1 MENTTPI
8 VKLLADGGI
17 ECAKGLDLKDCGY
30 KPGAKVCG
38 KCGAKAVTETEQ
50 AVPSD
55 MAPEASTPVQG
66 EKSEWVTASEEKT
79 MHGDSA
85 MSMTPSKKKKK
96 PMMEVLD
103 EEKGMHGE
111 DDMPM
116 DEAKKKR
123 MMDFME
129 QEKMYDEEEKG
140 MHGDGEMSMDALMKK
155 KKRMMAFLEDEKM
168 YGEDDDEDDEM
179 DDDLDADE
187 EKMYG
192 EIEKMMEQRKK
203 ARAKRMDTMGVKSA
217 DYDDLAFVCA
227 IERKVYAG
235 GSQICAS
242 CPGGCEQQDTMPSLL
257 EVEGMAETMFAGKVL
272 DSGYADEVDIFV
284 VDVQRKDGKPV
295 EAYFD
300 GTSGECMGWHLLNE
314 DLIGEVA
321 TIPGQK
327 VISFSEASAIATK
340 SIEGD
345 VVSVDA
351 DMFDGYDAYA
361 VEIEG
366 IDGKSYDVYVGVDG
380 EILGYDEYDAD
391 EASDIDEEI
400 ADIALKAM
408 YSEDERME
416 MAKGGM
422 AMADGSYPIKDEED
436 LKMAIMAVSRA
447 KDQDEAK
454 MHCMKRAKELDRED
468 MIPESW
474 NSEKYHHEKVLVDDE
489 AKQFLSNLMELE
501 MLQIETGFGEV

>member
-1 MENTTPI
+1 MASETPI

-17 ECAKGLDLKDCGY
+17 ECAKGLELAECGY
-30 KPGAKVCG
+30 KPGSKVCG
-38 KCGAKAVTETEQ
+38 KCGAKAVTQTEE
-50 AVPSD
+50 AVPAD
-55 MAPEASTPVQG
+55 AAPEVAE
-66 EKSEWVTASEEKT
+66 EKSEWVSASDEKVAKMADEE
-79 MHGDSA
+79 MEMVEEEIPA
-85 MSMTPSKKKKK
+85 PKKKKK
-96 PMMEVLD
+96 PA
-103 EEKGMHGE
+103 
-111 DDMPM
+111 MPM
-116 DEAKKKR
+116 VA
-123 MMDFME
+123 
-129 QEKMYDEEEKG
+129 
-140 MHGDGEMSMDALMKK
+140 
-155 KKRMMAFLEDEKM
+155 EDE
-168 YGEDDDEDDEM
+168 EDDEEDM
-179 DDDLDADE
+179 PEDLDDEE

-203 ARAKRMDTMGVKSA
+203 ARAKRMETMGVKSA

-227 IERKVYAG
+227 IERQVYAG
-235 GSQICAS
+235 GSEICAS

-257 EVEGMAETMFAGKVL
+257 EVEGMAESMFAGKVL

-321 TIPGQK
+321 TVPGQK

-340 SIEGD
+340 SIDGE

-366 IDGKSYDVYVGVDG
+366 LDGKSYDVYVGIDG
-380 EILGYDEYDAD
+380 EILGFDEYDPE
-391 EASDIDEEI
+391 EAADIDEEV

-436 LKMAIMAVSRA
+436 LKMAIMAVGRA

-454 MHCMKRAKELDRED
+454 MHCMKRAKELGKED

-474 NSEKYHHEKVLVDDE
+474 NSEKPNEKVLLDDE
-489 AKQFLSNLMELE
+489 AKEFLSSLMELE
-501 MLQIETGFGEV
+501 MLEIETGFDK

>member
-1 MENTTPI
+1 MASETPT

-17 ECAKGLDLKDCGY
+17 ECAKGLELKDCGY

-38 KCGAKAVTETEQ
+38 KCGAKAVTQTEE
-50 AVPSD
+50 AVPTD
-55 MAPEASTPVQG
+55 AAPEVAAPRAG
-66 EKSEWVTASEEKT
+66 EKSEWVTAADEKGAKLEE
-79 MHGDSA
+79 DIA
-85 MSMTPSKKKKK
+85 MMDEETPTPVAKKKKK
-96 PMMEVLD
+96 PAEVVEMMEAD
-103 EEKGMHGE
+103 EEE
-111 DDMPM
+111 DDMP
-116 DEAKKKR
+116 E
-123 MMDFME
+123 
-129 QEKMYDEEEKG
+129 
-140 MHGDGEMSMDALMKK
+140 
-155 KKRMMAFLEDEKM
+155 
-168 YGEDDDEDDEM
+168 
-179 DDDLDADE
+179 DLDDDE
-187 EKMYG
+187 EKMYA

-203 ARAKRMDTMGVKSA
+203 ARAKRMETMGVKSA

-227 IERKVYAG
+227 IERRVYAG
-235 GSQICAS
+235 GSEICAS

-257 EVEGMAETMFAGKVL
+257 EIEGMAESMFAGKVL

-300 GTSGECMGWHLLNE
+300 GSSGECMGWHLLNE

-327 VISFSEASAIATK
+327 VISFSEASSIATK
-340 SIEGD
+340 SIEGE

-366 IDGKSYDVYVGVDG
+366 LDGKSYDVYVGVDG
-380 EILGYDEYDAD
+380 EILGFDEYDPE
-391 EASDIDEEI
+391 EAADIDEEV

-422 AMADGSYPIKDEED
+422 ALPDGSYPIKDEED
-436 LKMAIMAVSRA
+436 LKNAIMAYGRA
-447 KDQDEAK
+447 KDKTKAK
-454 MHCMKRAKELDRED
+454 AHIKKRAMDLGKED
-468 MIPESW
+468 MIPEEW
-474 NSEKYHHEKVLVDDE
+474 DAEEKVLLDDE
-489 AKQFLSNLMELE
+489 AKEFLSSLMELE
-501 MLQIETGFGEV
+501 MLEIETGLDK

>member
-17 ECAKGLDLKDCGY
+17 ECAKGLELKDCGY

-38 KCGAKAVTETEQ
+38 KCGAKAVTQSEQ

-55 MAPEASTPVQG
+55 MAPEASTPVEE
-66 EKSEWVTASEEKT
+66 EKSEWVTASEEKA
-79 MHGDSA
+79 MHVEADMPMA
-85 MSMTPSKKKKK
+85 PSKKKKK
-96 PMMEVLD
+96 PMMEVL
-103 EEKGMHGE
+103 
-111 DDMPM
+111 
-116 DEAKKKR
+116 
-123 MMDFME
+123 
-129 QEKMYDEEEKG
+129 EEEK
-140 MHGDGEMSMDALMKK
+140 MDGE
-155 KKRMMAFLEDEKM
+155 
-168 YGEDDDEDDEM
+168 EDDDEMDE
-179 DDDLDADE
+179 DLDAEE

-192 EIEKMMEQRKK
+192 EIEKMMEERKK
-203 ARAKRMDTMGVKSA
+203 ARAKRMQTMGVKSA

-422 AMADGSYPIKDEED
+422 ALADGSFPIKDEED
-436 LKMAIMAVSRA
+436 LKNAIMAYGRA
-447 KDQDEAK
+447 SDKAKAK
-454 MHCMKRAKELDRED
+454 MHIMKRAQELDRDD

-474 NSEKYHHEKVLVDDE
+474 TSEEKVLVDDE

-501 MLQIETGFGEV
+501 MLEIETGFGEVQ

>member
-1 MENTTPI
+1 MASETPI

-17 ECAKGLDLKDCGY
+17 ECAKGLELKDCGY

-38 KCGAKAVTETEQ
+38 KCGAKAVTQTEE
-50 AVPSD
+50 AVPAD
-55 MAPEASTPVQG
+55 AAPEVAT
-66 EKSEWVTASEEKT
+66 EKSEWVSASDEKVAKVEPEE
-79 MHGDSA
+79 MEMA
-85 MSMTPSKKKKK
+85 EEEMPAPKKKKK
-96 PMMEVLD
+96 PA
-103 EEKGMHGE
+103 
-111 DDMPM
+111 MPV
-116 DEAKKKR
+116 A
-123 MMDFME
+123 
-129 QEKMYDEEEKG
+129 
-140 MHGDGEMSMDALMKK
+140 
-155 KKRMMAFLEDEKM
+155 EDE
-168 YGEDDDEDDEM
+168 EDDEEDM
-179 DDDLDADE
+179 PEDLDDEE

-203 ARAKRMDTMGVKSA
+203 ARAKRMETMGVKSA

-227 IERKVYAG
+227 IERRVYAG
-235 GSQICAS
+235 GAEICAS

-257 EVEGMAETMFAGKVL
+257 EVEGMAESMFAGKVL

-284 VDVQRKDGKPV
+284 VDVKRKDGKPV

-300 GTSGECMGWHLLNE
+300 GSSGECMGWHLLNE

-321 TIPGQK
+321 TVPGQK
-327 VISFSEASAIATK
+327 VISFSEASSIATK
-340 SIEGD
+340 SIEGE

-366 IDGKSYDVYVGVDG
+366 LDGKSYDVYVGVDG
-380 EILGYDEYDAD
+380 EILGFDEYEPE
-391 EASDIDEEI
+391 EAADIDEEV

-436 LKMAIMAVSRA
+436 LKMAIMAVGRA

-454 MHCMKRAKELDRED
+454 MHCMKRAKELGKED

-474 NSEKYHHEKVLVDDE
+474 NSEKPNEKVLLDDE
-489 AKQFLSNLMELE
+489 AKEFLSSLMELE
-501 MLQIETGFGEV
+501 MLEIETGFDK

>member
-1 MENTTPI
+1 MASETPT

-17 ECAKGLDLKDCGY
+17 ECAKGLELAECGY

-38 KCGAKAVTETEQ
+38 KCGAKAVTQTEE
-50 AVPSD
+50 AVPAD
-55 MAPEASTPVQG
+55 AAPEVAT
-66 EKSEWVTASEEKT
+66 EKSEWVTASDEKGAKMEE
-79 MHGDSA
+79 DLA
-85 MSMTPSKKKKK
+85 MMEEEMTPASAKKKKK
-96 PMMEVLD
+96 PAEVVDME
-103 EEKGMHGE
+103 E
-111 DDMPM
+111 
-116 DEAKKKR
+116 
-123 MMDFME
+123 
-129 QEKMYDEEEKG
+129 
-140 MHGDGEMSMDALMKK
+140 
-155 KKRMMAFLEDEKM
+155 
-168 YGEDDDEDDEM
+168 EDDE
-179 DDDLDADE
+179 E

-203 ARAKRMDTMGVKSA
+203 ARAKRMETMGVKSA

-227 IERKVYAG
+227 IERRVYSG
-235 GSQICAS
+235 GSEICAS

-257 EVEGMAETMFAGKVL
+257 EVEGMAESMFAGKVL

-321 TIPGQK
+321 TVPGQK

-366 IDGKSYDVYVGVDG
+366 LDGKSYDVYVGVDG
-380 EILGYDEYDAD
+380 EILGFDEYDPE
-391 EASDIDEEI
+391 EAADIDEEV

-408 YSEDERME
+408 
-416 MAKGGM
+416 
-422 AMADGSYPIKDEED
+422 
-436 LKMAIMAVSRA
+436 
-447 KDQDEAK
+447 
-454 MHCMKRAKELDRED
+454 
-468 MIPESW
+468 
-474 NSEKYHHEKVLVDDE
+474 
-489 AKQFLSNLMELE
+489 
-501 MLQIETGFGEV
+501 

>member
-1 MENTTPI
+1 MASETPT

-17 ECAKGLDLKDCGY
+17 ECAKGLELKDCGY

-38 KCGAKAVTETEQ
+38 KCGAKAVTQTEE
-50 AVPSD
+50 AVPAD
-55 MAPEASTPVQG
+55 AAPEAAMPV
-66 EKSEWVTASEEKT
+66 EKSEWVSASDEKGAKIEE
-79 MHGDSA
+79 DLA
-85 MSMTPSKKKKK
+85 MMEEEMTPTSAKKKKK
-96 PMMEVLD
+96 PAEVVDME
-103 EEKGMHGE
+103 E
-111 DDMPM
+111 
-116 DEAKKKR
+116 
-123 MMDFME
+123 
-129 QEKMYDEEEKG
+129 
-140 MHGDGEMSMDALMKK
+140 
-155 KKRMMAFLEDEKM
+155 
-168 YGEDDDEDDEM
+168 EDDDEDMPE
-179 DDDLDADE
+179 DLDDEE
-187 EKMYG
+187 EKMYS

-203 ARAKRMDTMGVKSA
+203 ARAKRMETMGVKSA

-227 IERKVYAG
+227 IERQVYAG

-257 EVEGMAETMFAGKVL
+257 EIEGMAESMFAGKVL

-300 GTSGECMGWHLLNE
+300 GSSGECMGWHLLNE

-321 TIPGQK
+321 TVPGQK

-340 SIEGD
+340 SIDGE

-366 IDGKSYDVYVGVDG
+366 LDGKSYDVYVGVDG
-380 EILGYDEYDAD
+380 EILGFDEYEPE
-391 EASDIDEEI
+391 EAADIDEEV

-408 YSEDERME
+408 YDEDERME

-436 LKMAIMAVSRA
+436 LKNAIMAYGRA
-447 KDQDEAK
+447 SDKAKAK
-454 MHCMKRAKELDRED
+454 MHIMKRAQELDRED

-474 NSEKYHHEKVLVDDE
+474 TSEEKVLVDDE

-501 MLQIETGFGEV
+501 MLQIETGFDK

>member
-168 YGEDDDEDDEM
+168 YGE
-179 DDDLDADE
+179 
-187 EKMYG
+187 
-192 EIEKMMEQRKK
+192 IEKMMEQRKK

-227 IERKVYAG
+227 IERKVYVG

>member
-1 MENTTPI
+1 MASETPT

-17 ECAKGLDLKDCGY
+17 ECAKGLELAECGY

-38 KCGAKAVTETEQ
+38 KCGAKAVTQTEE
-50 AVPSD
+50 AVPAD
-55 MAPEASTPVQG
+55 AAPEVAT
-66 EKSEWVTASEEKT
+66 EKSEWVTASDEKGAKMEE
-79 MHGDSA
+79 DLA
-85 MSMTPSKKKKK
+85 MMEEEMTPASAKKKKK
-96 PMMEVLD
+96 PAEVVDME
-103 EEKGMHGE
+103 
-111 DDMPM
+111 
-116 DEAKKKR
+116 
-123 MMDFME
+123 
-129 QEKMYDEEEKG
+129 
-140 MHGDGEMSMDALMKK
+140 
-155 KKRMMAFLEDEKM
+155 
-168 YGEDDDEDDEM
+168 EDDEEDM
-179 DDDLDADE
+179 PEDLDDEE

-203 ARAKRMDTMGVKSA
+203 ARAKRMETMGVKSA

-227 IERKVYAG
+227 IERQVYAG
-235 GSQICAS
+235 GSEICAS

-257 EVEGMAETMFAGKVL
+257 EVEGMAESMFAGKVL

-321 TIPGQK
+321 TVPGQK

-340 SIEGD
+340 SIDGE

-366 IDGKSYDVYVGVDG
+366 LDGKSYDVYVGVDG
-380 EILGYDEYDAD
+380 EILGFDEYDPE
-391 EASDIDEEI
+391 EASDIDEEV

-408 YSEDERME
+408 YDEDERME

-436 LKMAIMAVSRA
+436 LKNAIMAYGRA
-447 KDQDEAK
+447 KDKTKAMAHIK
-454 MHCMKRAKELDRED
+454 KRAMELDKED
-468 MIPESW
+468 MIPAEW
-474 NSEKYHHEKVLVDDE
+474 SEEKTLLDDE
-489 AKQFLSNLMELE
+489 AKEFLSSLMELE
-501 MLQIETGFGEV
+501 MLEIETGLDK

>member
-1 MENTTPI
+1 MSYTSITGLPQKTAKYQCLMSGEKRLTPCSVCSNPSRCIAKTMHYKESTNMADTTPI

-17 ECAKGLDLKDCGY
+17 ECAKGLELKDCGY

-38 KCGAKAVTETEQ
+38 KCGAKAVTQTEE
-50 AVPSD
+50 AVPAD
-55 MAPEASTPVQG
+55 AAPEVAA
-66 EKSEWVTASEEKT
+66 EKSEWVTASDEKVAKMAHEET
-79 MHGDSA
+79 EMAEDEEMPA
-85 MSMTPSKKKKK
+85 PKKKKK
-96 PMMEVLD
+96 PA
-103 EEKGMHGE
+103 
-111 DDMPM
+111 MPM
-116 DEAKKKR
+116 VA
-123 MMDFME
+123 
-129 QEKMYDEEEKG
+129 EEE
-140 MHGDGEMSMDALMKK
+140 ET
-155 KKRMMAFLEDEKM
+155 
-168 YGEDDDEDDEM
+168 DDEDEDMPE
-179 DDDLDADE
+179 DLDEDE

-203 ARAKRMDTMGVKSA
+203 ARAKRMETMGVKSA

-227 IERKVYAG
+227 IERRVYAG

-257 EVEGMAETMFAGKVL
+257 EVEGMAESMFAGKVL

-321 TIPGQK
+321 TVPGQK

-340 SIEGD
+340 SIDGE

-366 IDGKSYDVYVGVDG
+366 VDGKSYDVYVGVDG
-380 EILGYDEYDAD
+380 EILGFDEYEPE
-391 EASDIDEEI
+391 EASDIDEEV

-436 LKMAIMAVSRA
+436 LKMAIMAVGRA

-454 MHCMKRAKELDRED
+454 MHCMKRAKELGKED
-468 MIPESW
+468 MIPDSW
-474 NSEKYHHEKVLVDDE
+474 NTEKPNEKVLLDDE
-489 AKQFLSNLMELE
+489 AKEFLSSLMELE
-501 MLQIETGFGEV
+501 MLEIETGFDK

>member
-1 MENTTPI
+1 MASETPI

-17 ECAKGLDLKDCGY
+17 ECAKGLELKDCGY

-38 KCGAKAVTETEQ
+38 KCGAKAVTQTEE
-50 AVPSD
+50 AVPAD
-55 MAPEASTPVQG
+55 AAPEVAT
-66 EKSEWVTASEEKT
+66 EKSEWVSASDEKVAKVEPEE
-79 MHGDSA
+79 MEMA
-85 MSMTPSKKKKK
+85 EEEMPAPKKKKK
-96 PMMEVLD
+96 PAMPVAED
-103 EEKGMHGE
+103 E
-111 DDMPM
+111 
-116 DEAKKKR
+116 
-123 MMDFME
+123 
-129 QEKMYDEEEKG
+129 DEEED
-140 MHGDGEMSMDALMKK
+140 MP
-155 KKRMMAFLEDEKM
+155 EDL
-168 YGEDDDEDDEM
+168 DDE
-179 DDDLDADE
+179 E

-203 ARAKRMDTMGVKSA
+203 ARAKRMETMGVKSA

-227 IERKVYAG
+227 IERRVYAG
-235 GSQICAS
+235 GAEICAS

-257 EVEGMAETMFAGKVL
+257 EVEGMAESMFAGKVL

-300 GTSGECMGWHLLNE
+300 GSSGECMGWHLLNE

-321 TIPGQK
+321 TVPGQK
-327 VISFSEASAIATK
+327 VISFSEASSIATK
-340 SIEGD
+340 SIEGE

-366 IDGKSYDVYVGVDG
+366 LDGKSYDVYVGVDG
-380 EILGYDEYDAD
+380 EILGFDEYEPE
-391 EASDIDEEI
+391 EAADIDEEV

-436 LKMAIMAVSRA
+436 LKMAIMAVGRA

-454 MHCMKRAKELDRED
+454 MHCMKRAKELGKED

-474 NSEKYHHEKVLVDDE
+474 NSEKPNEKVLLDDE
-489 AKQFLSNLMELE
+489 AKEFLSSLMELE
-501 MLQIETGFGEV
+501 MLEIETGFDK

>member
-17 ECAKGLDLKDCGY
+17 ECAKGLELKDCGY

-38 KCGAKAVTETEQ
+38 KCGAKAVTQSEQ

-55 MAPEASTPVQG
+55 MAPEASAPVKG
-66 EKSEWVTASEEKT
+66 EKSEWVTASEEK
-79 MHGDSA
+79 MMPSDSSMA
-85 MSMTPSKKKKK
+85 MASSKKKKK
-96 PMMEVLD
+96 PMMAMV
-103 EEKGMHGE
+103 EEDAEKMMYGD

-123 MMDFME
+123 MM
-129 QEKMYDEEEKG
+129 
-140 MHGDGEMSMDALMKK
+140 
-155 KKRMMAFLEDEKM
+155 AFLEQEKM
-168 YGEDDDEDDEM
+168 YGEDDDEEDM
-179 DDDLDADE
+179 PDDLDAEE

-257 EVEGMAETMFAGKVL
+257 EVEGIAETMFAGKVL

-422 AMADGSYPIKDEED
+422 ALADGSFPIKDEED
-436 LKMAIMAVSRA
+436 LKNAIMAYGRA
-447 KDQDEAK
+447 SDKAKAK
-454 MHCMKRAKELDRED
+454 MHIMKRAQELDRED

-474 NSEKYHHEKVLVDDE
+474 TSEEKVLVDDE

-501 MLQIETGFGEV
+501 MLEIETGFGEV

>member
-1 MENTTPI
+1 MSGEKRLTPCSVCSNPSRCI
-8 VKLLADGGI
+8 AKTMHYKESTNMASETPTVKLLADGGI
-17 ECAKGLDLKDCGY
+17 ECAKGLELKDCGY

-38 KCGAKAVTETEQ
+38 KCGAKAVTQTEE
-50 AVPSD
+50 AVPAD
-55 MAPEASTPVQG
+55 AAPEVAAPVEG
-66 EKSEWVTASEEKT
+66 EKSEWVTASDEKVAKMAHEDMEMAEDEE
-79 MHGDSA
+79 MP
-85 MSMTPSKKKKK
+85 TPKKKKK
-96 PMMEVLD
+96 PA
-103 EEKGMHGE
+103 
-111 DDMPM
+111 MPM
-116 DEAKKKR
+116 VAEED
-123 MMDFME
+123 
-129 QEKMYDEEEKG
+129 DEEED
-140 MHGDGEMSMDALMKK
+140 MP
-155 KKRMMAFLEDEKM
+155 EDL
-168 YGEDDDEDDEM
+168 DDE
-179 DDDLDADE
+179 E

-203 ARAKRMDTMGVKSA
+203 ARAKRMETMGVKSA

-227 IERKVYAG
+227 IERRVYAG

-257 EVEGMAETMFAGKVL
+257 EVEGLAESMFAGKVL
-272 DSGYADEVDIFV
+272 DSGYADEVDVFV

-300 GTSGECMGWHLLNE
+300 GTTGECMGWHLLNE

-327 VISFSEASAIATK
+327 VISFSEASDIATK
-340 SIEGD
+340 SIEGE

-366 IDGKSYDVYVGVDG
+366 VDGKSYDVYVGVDG
-380 EILGYDEYDAD
+380 EILGFDEYDPE
-391 EASDIDEEI
+391 EAADIDEEV
-400 ADIALKAM
+400 ADVALKAM

-436 LKMAIMAVSRA
+436 LKMAIMSYGRA
-447 KDQDEAK
+447 SDKEKAK
-454 MHCMKRAKELDRED
+454 AHIKKRAMELDKED
-468 MIPESW
+468 MIPAEW
-474 NSEKYHHEKVLVDDE
+474 SEEKTLLDDE
-489 AKQFLSNLMELE
+489 AKEFLSSLMELE
-501 MLQIETGFGEV
+501 MLEIETGFDK

>member
-1 MENTTPI
+1 MASETPT

-17 ECAKGLDLKDCGY
+17 ECAKGLELKDCGY

-38 KCGAKAVTETEQ
+38 KCGAKAVTQTEE
-50 AVPSD
+50 AVPAD
-55 MAPEASTPVQG
+55 VAPEAATPVEG
-66 EKSEWVTASEEKT
+66 EKSEWVTASDEKVAKMAHEDMEMAEDEE
-79 MHGDSA
+79 MP
-85 MSMTPSKKKKK
+85 TPKKKKK
-96 PMMEVLD
+96 PA
-103 EEKGMHGE
+103 
-111 DDMPM
+111 MPM
-116 DEAKKKR
+116 VAEEED
-123 MMDFME
+123 
-129 QEKMYDEEEKG
+129 DEEED
-140 MHGDGEMSMDALMKK
+140 MP
-155 KKRMMAFLEDEKM
+155 EDL
-168 YGEDDDEDDEM
+168 DDE
-179 DDDLDADE
+179 E

-192 EIEKMMEQRKK
+192 EIEKMMERRKK
-203 ARAKRMDTMGVKSA
+203 ARAKRMETMGVKSA

-227 IERKVYAG
+227 IERRVYAG
-235 GSQICAS
+235 GSEICAS

-257 EVEGMAETMFAGKVL
+257 EVEGMAESMFAGKVL

-300 GTSGECMGWHLLNE
+300 GSSGECMGWHLLNE

-321 TIPGQK
+321 TVPGQK

-340 SIEGD
+340 SIDGE

-366 IDGKSYDVYVGVDG
+366 LDGKSYDVYVGVDG
-380 EILGYDEYDAD
+380 EILGFDEYEPE
-391 EASDIDEEI
+391 EAADIDEEV

-436 LKMAIMAVSRA
+436 LKMAIMAVGRA
-447 KDQDEAK
+447 KDQDGAK
-454 MHCMKRAKELDRED
+454 MHCRKRAKELGKED

-474 NSEKYHHEKVLVDDE
+474 NSEKPNEKVLLDDE
-489 AKQFLSNLMELE
+489 AKEFLSSLMELE
-501 MLQIETGFGEV
+501 MLEIETGFDK

>member
-1 MENTTPI
+1 MASETPT

-17 ECAKGLDLKDCGY
+17 ECAKGLELKDCGY

-38 KCGAKAVTETEQ
+38 KCGAKAVTQTEE
-50 AVPSD
+50 AVPAD
-55 MAPEASTPVQG
+55 AAPEAATPV
-66 EKSEWVTASEEKT
+66 EKSEWVSASDEKGAKIEEDLT
-79 MHGDSA
+79 MMEEG
-85 MSMTPSKKKKK
+85 MTPTSAKKKKK
-96 PMMEVLD
+96 PAEVVDME
-103 EEKGMHGE
+103 E
-111 DDMPM
+111 
-116 DEAKKKR
+116 
-123 MMDFME
+123 
-129 QEKMYDEEEKG
+129 
-140 MHGDGEMSMDALMKK
+140 
-155 KKRMMAFLEDEKM
+155 
-168 YGEDDDEDDEM
+168 EDDDEDMPE
-179 DDDLDADE
+179 DLDDEE
-187 EKMYG
+187 EKMYS

-203 ARAKRMDTMGVKSA
+203 ARAKRMETMGVKSA

-227 IERKVYAG
+227 IERQVYAG

-257 EVEGMAETMFAGKVL
+257 EIEGMAESMFAGKVL

-300 GTSGECMGWHLLNE
+300 GSSGECMGWHLLNE

-321 TIPGQK
+321 TVPGQK

-340 SIEGD
+340 SIDGE

-366 IDGKSYDVYVGVDG
+366 LDGKSYDVYVGVDG
-380 EILGYDEYDAD
+380 EILGFDEYEPE
-391 EASDIDEEI
+391 EAADIDEEV

-436 LKMAIMAVSRA
+436 LKMAIMAVGRA

-454 MHCMKRAKELDRED
+454 MHCMKRAKELGKED

-474 NSEKYHHEKVLVDDE
+474 NSEKPNEKVLLDDE
-489 AKQFLSNLMELE
+489 AKEFLSSLMELE
-501 MLQIETGFGEV
+501 MLEIETGFDK

>member
-17 ECAKGLDLKDCGY
+17 ECAKGLELKDCGY

-38 KCGAKAVTETEQ
+38 KCGAKAVTQSEQ

-55 MAPEASTPVQG
+55 MAPEASTPVEE
-66 EKSEWVTASEEKT
+66 EKSEWVTASEEKA
-79 MHGDSA
+79 MHVEADMP
-85 MSMTPSKKKKK
+85 MSSSKKKKK
-96 PMMEVLD
+96 PMMEVL
-103 EEKGMHGE
+103 
-111 DDMPM
+111 
-116 DEAKKKR
+116 
-123 MMDFME
+123 
-129 QEKMYDEEEKG
+129 EEEK
-140 MHGDGEMSMDALMKK
+140 MDGE
-155 KKRMMAFLEDEKM
+155 
-168 YGEDDDEDDEM
+168 EDDDEMDE
-179 DDDLDADE
+179 DLDAEE

-192 EIEKMMEQRKK
+192 EIEKMMEERKK
-203 ARAKRMDTMGVKSA
+203 ARAKRMQTMGVKSA

-300 GTSGECMGWHLLNE
+300 GSSGECMGWHLLNE

-321 TIPGQK
+321 TVPGQK

-340 SIEGD
+340 SIDGE

-366 IDGKSYDVYVGVDG
+366 LDGKSYDVYVGVDG
-380 EILGYDEYDAD
+380 EILGFDEYEPE
-391 EASDIDEEI
+391 EAADIDEEV

-436 LKMAIMAVSRA
+436 LKMAIMAVGRA
-447 KDQDEAK
+447 KDQGEAK
-454 MHCMKRAKELDRED
+454 MHCMKRAKELGKED

-474 NSEKYHHEKVLVDDE
+474 NSEKPNEKVLLDDE
-489 AKQFLSNLMELE
+489 AKEFLSSLMELE
-501 MLQIETGFGEV
+501 MLEIETGFDK

>member
-1 MENTTPI
+1 MSYTSITGLPQKTAKFQCLMSGEKRLTPCSVCSNPSRCIAKTMHYKESTNMENTTPI

-38 KCGAKAVTETEQ
+38 KCGAKAVTKTEQ

-55 MAPEASTPVQG
+55 MAPEAATPVQG
-66 EKSEWVTASEEKT
+66 EKSEWVTASEEKM
-79 MHGDSA
+79 MHGDSGMPMA
-85 MSMTPSKKKKK
+85 PSKKKKK
-96 PMMEVLD
+96 PMMAVLD
-103 EEKGMHGE
+103 E
-111 DDMPM
+111 
-116 DEAKKKR
+116 
-123 MMDFME
+123 
-129 QEKMYDEEEKG
+129 
-140 MHGDGEMSMDALMKK
+140 
-155 KKRMMAFLEDEKM
+155 EKM
-168 YGEDDDEDDEM
+168 YGEDDM
-179 DDDLDADE
+179 PDDLDAEE

-408 YSEDERME
+408 YSEEERME

-422 AMADGSYPIKDEED
+422 ALSDGSFPIKDEED
-436 LKMAIMAVSRA
+436 LKNAIMAYGRA
-447 KDQDEAK
+447 SDKAKAK
-454 MHCMKRAKELDRED
+454 MHIMKRAQELDRED

-474 NSEKYHHEKVLVDDE
+474 SSEEKVLVDDE

>member
-1 MENTTPI
+1 MASETPT

-17 ECAKGLDLKDCGY
+17 ECAKGLELKDCGY
-30 KPGAKVCG
+30 KPGSKVCG
-38 KCGAKAVTETEQ
+38 KCGAKAVTQTEE
-50 AVPSD
+50 AVPAD
-55 MAPEASTPVQG
+55 AAPEVAAPVEG
-66 EKSEWVTASEEKT
+66 EKSEWVSASDEKG
-79 MHGDSA
+79 MHEGT
-85 MSMTPSKKKKK
+85 MTPKKKK
-96 PMMEVLD
+96 PMDSMMND
-103 EEKGMHGE
+103 EE
-111 DDMPM
+111 
-116 DEAKKKR
+116 AS
-123 MMDFME
+123 
-129 QEKMYDEEEKG
+129 EEE
-140 MHGDGEMSMDALMKK
+140 E
-155 KKRMMAFLEDEKM
+155 EDMEKM
-168 YGEDDDEDDEM
+168 YGDAMMPKKKKPVKMMGEDEEDEEDMPE
-179 DDDLDADE
+179 DLDEEE

-203 ARAKRMDTMGVKSA
+203 ARAKRMETMGVKSA

-227 IERKVYAG
+227 IERRVYAG

-257 EVEGMAETMFAGKVL
+257 EVEGLAESMFAGKVL
-272 DSGYADEVDIFV
+272 DSGYADEVDVFV

-300 GTSGECMGWHLLNE
+300 GTTGECMGWHLLNE

-321 TIPGQK
+321 TVPGQK
-327 VISFSEASAIATK
+327 VISFSEASDIATK
-340 SIEGD
+340 SIEGE

-366 IDGKSYDVYVGVDG
+366 VDGKSYDVYVGVDG
-380 EILGYDEYDAD
+380 EILGFDEYDPE
-391 EASDIDEEI
+391 EAAEIDEEV
-400 ADIALKAM
+400 ADVALKAM

-436 LKMAIMAVSRA
+436 LKMAIMAIGRA
-447 KDQDEAK
+447 KNPEEAK
-454 MHCMKRAKELDRED
+454 MHCMKRAAELGKED

-474 NSEKYHHEKVLVDDE
+474 TSEKPNEKVLLDDE
-489 AKQFLSNLMELE
+489 AKEFLSSLMELE
-501 MLQIETGFGEV
+501 MLEIETGLDK

>member
-1 MENTTPI
+1 MASETPI

-17 ECAKGLDLKDCGY
+17 ECAKGLELAECGY
-30 KPGAKVCG
+30 KPGSKVCG
-38 KCGAKAVTETEQ
+38 KCGAKAVTQTEE
-50 AVPSD
+50 AVPAD
-55 MAPEASTPVQG
+55 AAPEVAE
-66 EKSEWVTASEEKT
+66 EKSEWVSASDEKVAKMADEE
-79 MHGDSA
+79 MEMLDEEMDLPA
-85 MSMTPSKKKKK
+85 PKKKKK
-96 PMMEVLD
+96 PVMPVVTEEDEEDEDMPEDLD
-103 EEKGMHGE
+103 EE
-111 DDMPM
+111 
-116 DEAKKKR
+116 
-123 MMDFME
+123 
-129 QEKMYDEEEKG
+129 
-140 MHGDGEMSMDALMKK
+140 
-155 KKRMMAFLEDEKM
+155 
-168 YGEDDDEDDEM
+168 
-179 DDDLDADE
+179 E

-203 ARAKRMDTMGVKSA
+203 ARAKRMETMGVKSA

-227 IERKVYAG
+227 IERQVYAG
-235 GSQICAS
+235 GSEICAS

-257 EVEGMAETMFAGKVL
+257 EVEGMAESMFAGKVL

-321 TIPGQK
+321 TVPGQK

-340 SIEGD
+340 SIDGE

-366 IDGKSYDVYVGVDG
+366 LDGKSYDVYVGVDG
-380 EILGYDEYDAD
+380 EILGFDEYDPE
-391 EASDIDEEI
+391 EAADIDEEV

-408 YSEDERME
+408 YDEDERME

-436 LKMAIMAVSRA
+436 LKNAIMSYGRA
-447 KDQDEAK
+447 KDKEKAK
-454 MHCMKRAKELDRED
+454 AHIKKRAMELDKED
-468 MIPESW
+468 MIPAEW
-474 NSEKYHHEKVLVDDE
+474 SEEKTLLDDE
-489 AKQFLSNLMELE
+489 AKEFLSSLMELE
-501 MLQIETGFGEV
+501 MLEIETGLGDI